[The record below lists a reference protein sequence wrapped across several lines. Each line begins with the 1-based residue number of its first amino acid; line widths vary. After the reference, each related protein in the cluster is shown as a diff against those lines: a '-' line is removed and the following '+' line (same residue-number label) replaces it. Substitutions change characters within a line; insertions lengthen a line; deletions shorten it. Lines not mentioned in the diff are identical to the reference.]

1 MKIYYKY
8 LILILVFISINK
20 LFGQSKSDSLI
31 LIEPASPAEFKG
43 GTPALIKYIGDSV
56 TKKINVCFDDK
67 SNIQKVFVK
76 FLINENGKISD
87 VKVIRTSN
95 VPQIDSVFVRAI
107 RNMPDWIPGTIEGKP
122 VKQYYNLPFNFN
134 PK

>member
-1 MKIYYKY
+1 VKIYNKY
-8 LILILVFISINK
+8 LILILVFISYNK
-20 LFGQSKSDSLI
+20 LFAQSKSDSLI

-43 GTPALIKYIGDSV
+43 GTPALIKYISDSV

-67 SNIQKVFVK
+67 SHIQKVFVN

-107 RNMPDWIPGTIEGKP
+107 RNMPDWIPGTFNGKP

>member
-1 MKIYYKY
+1 MKAYKTY
-8 LILILVFISINK
+8 LVIILFVISINK
-20 LFGQSKSDSLI
+20 LFPQSKSDSLF
-31 LIEPASPAEFKG
+31 LIDPESPAQFKG
-43 GTPALIKYIGDSV
+43 GTAALMKYISDSV
-56 TKKINVCFDDK
+56 SQKINLCLDDK

-87 VKVIRTSN
+87 VKVTRTSN
-95 VPQIDSVFVRAI
+95 VPQIDSIFVRAI
-107 RNMPDWIPGTIEGKP
+107 RNMPDWIPGTIDGKP